1 MLYTADEVMFSAG
14 AVVFDDTKDKVL
26 TIVCTDRDSGKELV
40 MFPKG
45 RIEKDEAPTIAACRE
60 VEEEAGVVCRIHTP
74 EELMGLEVRYDNS
87 SKKTKI
93 VYWYAAALVKTS
105 CQKLEAHEEFV
116 ARWLGTSEAGSVLSF
131 ENDKKLLKTCV
142 EKLDHTL
149 ANVK

>member
-26 TIVCTDRDSGKELV
+26 TIVCTDRDSGKELA

-60 VEEEAGVVCRIHTP
+60 VEEEA
-74 EELMGLEVRYDNS
+74 
-87 SKKTKI
+87 
-93 VYWYAAALVKTS
+93 
-105 CQKLEAHEEFV
+105 
-116 ARWLGTSEAGSVLSF
+116 
-131 ENDKKLLKTCV
+131 
-142 EKLDHTL
+142 